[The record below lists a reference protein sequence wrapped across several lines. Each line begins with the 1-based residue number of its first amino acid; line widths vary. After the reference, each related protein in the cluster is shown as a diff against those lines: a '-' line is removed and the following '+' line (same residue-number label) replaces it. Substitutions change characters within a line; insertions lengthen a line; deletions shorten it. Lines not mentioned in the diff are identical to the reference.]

1 MVALQLE
8 NQRCEFPPEEVDR
21 ITGRAAT
28 DSHNA
33 FQLQREHE
41 GGPRTSL
48 VPPGN
53 CVARLRKIDT
63 PPYPGEAL
71 RPHVV

>member
-21 ITGRAAT
+21 ITGQAAT

-41 GGPRTSL
+41 GGPPSVKGVLTYILFELIRSYLYQSPAKRTHE
-48 VPPGN
+48 
-53 CVARLRKIDT
+53 II
-63 PPYPGEAL
+63 
-71 RPHVV
+71 